1 MKKKERNVCYML
13 KRFKGL
19 NKIDKALIIITVIIM
34 VLLAGNMVISIKH
47 ISQFN
52 SIRNSGNDRWFQV
65 EDRIKAYE
73 HKVDQLEEQIKN
85 LK

>member
-1 MKKKERNVCYML
+1 ML

-34 VLLAGNMVISIKH
+34 VLLAGNMIISIKH

>member
-1 MKKKERNVCYML
+1 ML

-65 EDRIKAYE
+65 EERIVMYE
-73 HKVDQLEEQIKN
+73 HKIDQLEEQIEN

>member
-1 MKKKERNVCYML
+1 ML
-13 KRFKGL
+13 KKFKNL
-19 NKIDKALIIITVIIM
+19 DNIDKALIIITVIIM
-34 VLLAGNMVISIKH
+34 VLLIGNLIMSIRH

-65 EDRIKAYE
+65 EERIIMYE

>member
-1 MKKKERNVCYML
+1 ML

-19 NKIDKALIIITVIIM
+19 NKIDKALIIITIIIIM
-34 VLLAGNMVISIKH
+34 VLLIGNLIISIKH

-65 EDRIKAYE
+65 EERIVMYE
-73 HKVDQLEEQIKN
+73 RKVDQLEEQIKN

>member
-1 MKKKERNVCYML
+1 MF
-13 KRFKGL
+13 KRFKEL
-19 NKIDKALIIITVIIM
+19 DNVDKALVIITVIIM
-34 VLLAGNMVISIKH
+34 VLLIGNLIISIRH

>member
-1 MKKKERNVCYML
+1 MFKKLDN
-13 KRFKGL
+13 
-19 NKIDKALIIITVIIM
+19 IDKTLIIITVVIM
-34 VLLAGNMVISIKH
+34 VLLIGNLIMSIRH

-65 EDRIKAYE
+65 EERIIMYE

>member
-1 MKKKERNVCYML
+1 MF
-13 KRFKGL
+13 KRFKEL
-19 NKIDKALIIITVIIM
+19 DNVDKALVIITVIIM
-34 VLLAGNMVISIKH
+34 VLLIGNLIISIRH

-65 EDRIKAYE
+65 EERIVMYE

>member
-1 MKKKERNVCYML
+1 MF
-13 KRFKGL
+13 KRFKEL
-19 NKIDKALIIITVIIM
+19 DNVDKALVIITVIIM
-34 VLLAGNMVISIKH
+34 VLLTGNLIISIRH

-65 EDRIKAYE
+65 EERIVMYE
-73 HKVDQLEEQIKN
+73 HKVDQLEKEIEN

>member
-1 MKKKERNVCYML
+1 M
-13 KRFKGL
+13 L
-19 NKIDKALIIITVIIM
+19 NKFKKLDNIDKTLIIITVIIM
-34 VLLAGNMVISIKH
+34 VLLIGNLIMSIRH

-52 SIRNSGNDRWFQV
+52 SVRNSGNNRWFQV
-65 EDRIKAYE
+65 EERIIMYE

>member
-1 MKKKERNVCYML
+1 MFKKFKE
-13 KRFKGL
+13 L
-19 NKIDKALIIITVIIM
+19 NSVDKVLMTITIIIM
-34 VLLAGNMVISIKH
+34 VLLIGNLIISIRH

-65 EDRIKAYE
+65 EERILMYE
-73 HKVDQLEEQIKN
+73 HKVDQLEEIIKN

>member
-1 MKKKERNVCYML
+1 MFKKFKELDNV
-13 KRFKGL
+13 
-19 NKIDKALIIITVIIM
+19 DKALVIITVIIM
-34 VLLAGNMVISIKH
+34 VLLAGNLIISIRH

-65 EDRIKAYE
+65 EERIIMYE
-73 HKVDQLEEQIKN
+73 HKIDQLEEQIKN

>member
-1 MKKKERNVCYML
+1 MFKKFKELDNI
-13 KRFKGL
+13 
-19 NKIDKALIIITVIIM
+19 NKALVIITVIIM
-34 VLLAGNMVISIKH
+34 VLLIGNLIMSIRH

-65 EDRIKAYE
+65 EDRIKLYE
-73 HKVDQLEEQIKN
+73 NKVDELEKVIKN

>member
-1 MKKKERNVCYML
+1 MLHKFKKLDN
-13 KRFKGL
+13 
-19 NKIDKALIIITVIIM
+19 IDKTLIIITVIIM
-34 VLLAGNMVISIKH
+34 VLLIGNLIISIKH

-65 EDRIKAYE
+65 EERIIMYE
-73 HKVDQLEEQIKN
+73 HKIDQLEEQIKN

>member
-1 MKKKERNVCYML
+1 ML
-13 KRFKGL
+13 KKLKEL
-19 NKIDKALIIITVIIM
+19 NKIDKALIIITVVIM
-34 VLLAGNMVISIKH
+34 ILLAGNLIISIKH

-52 SIRNSGNDRWFQV
+52 SVRNSGNDRWVQV

-85 LK
+85 LNR

>member
-1 MKKKERNVCYML
+1 MFKKFKELDNI
-13 KRFKGL
+13 
-19 NKIDKALIIITVIIM
+19 NKTLIIITIIIM
-34 VLLAGNMVISIKH
+34 ILLAGNMIVSIKH

-65 EDRIKAYE
+65 EDRIKMYE
-73 HKVDQLEEQIKN
+73 QKVDKLEEIIKN

>member
-1 MKKKERNVCYML
+1 MIKKFKELDKV
-13 KRFKGL
+13 
-19 NKIDKALIIITVIIM
+19 DKALIIITIVIM
-34 VLLAGNMVISIKH
+34 VLLIGNLIISIKH

-65 EDRIKAYE
+65 EERIVMYE

>member
-1 MKKKERNVCYML
+1 MTKKIKE
-13 KRFKGL
+13 L
-19 NKIDKALIIITVIIM
+19 NNIDKALIIITVIIM
-34 VLLAGNMVISIKH
+34 VLLIGNLIMSIRH

-65 EDRIKAYE
+65 EERIVMYE
-73 HKVDQLEEQIKN
+73 HKIDQLEEQIKN

>member
-1 MKKKERNVCYML
+1 MLHKFKKLDNI
-13 KRFKGL
+13 
-19 NKIDKALIIITVIIM
+19 NKTLIIITVIIM
-34 VLLAGNMVISIKH
+34 VLLIGNLIMSISH

-65 EDRIKAYE
+65 EERIIMYE